1 MIYFLLKSAILLS
14 VLYGCFFVLLSRETF
29 HRFNRGVLLAILV
42 SSLVL
47 PAWQITLDR
56 SRLVPE
62 WVLHPDDTRITETD
76 NNIAEVQA
84 LTPGSTEERHRP
96 YMAPD
101 NREHIGHVPA
111 PSTPF
116 PWHAVLYTLYFL
128 GIAWHLFSVL
138 RQILAFRHD
147 VRHGIKTRDKYGNSI
162 IIHGGN
168 FAPYSFFRHI
178 VMSAKDYEN
187 SRHPIL
193 THEQAHIRL
202 GHSWDIL
209 LLESVCTLQW
219 FNPLVWMLAR
229 DLRAVHE
236 YEADKAVLDLGIDA
250 TRYQQLLVIKAFGTR
265 LQSVT
270 NSLSHGSLK
279 DRIIMMKKT
288 KSSGLLMLKGL
299 FLPLFMGIAV
309 VAFAKPKT
317 EDYTI
322 PSNGDTVQGISGK
335 GKAVRG
341 KFEEDKNTDEH
352 KFEERM
358 VEAVFLSDEQKKHP
372 IMKKHGDFYRVS
384 WTKGAWIEAW
394 GKSFVEDRP
403 KSEYPFVIPAKK
415 TKMILDG
422 VEFNLHNVPD
432 LPASALKKI
441 EQSKEGET
449 VVINLITK
457 PVEIPAGIQG
467 SVNPQLTILLTGT
480 PPKDA
485 PFRVSIF
492 QSQGIKETFDHKQ
505 YEYITWT
512 QKSYNIK
519 NLLKDISYRKDHQIR
534 INVCHGVPQEHINR
548 LTAML
553 KECGLTNYDF
563 VHEK

>member
-62 WVLHPDDTRITETD
+62 WVLHLDDTRITETED
-76 NNIAEVQA
+76 DMAEAQA
-84 LTPGSTEERHRP
+84 RTPGSTEERHRP

-101 NREHIGHVPA
+101 NREYIGHA
-111 PSTPF
+111 HASSKPF
-116 PWHAVLYTLYFL
+116 PWDAVLYTLYFL

-162 IIHGGN
+162 IIRGGN

-317 EDYTI
+317 EEANLPGMPVGDNAGQGAPAM
-322 PSNGDTVQGISGK
+322 PSMAD
-335 GKAVRG
+335 
-341 KFEEDKNTDEH
+341 EEKSKEQ
-352 KFEERM
+352 KM
-358 VEAVFLSDEQKKHP
+358 VTAWVLSDEQKKHP
-372 IMKKHGDFYRVS
+372 IMKKYGDFYRVS

-403 KSEYPFVIPAKK
+403 KSEYPFTIPAKK
-415 TKMILDG
+415 TKMLLDG

-492 QSQGIKETFDHKQ
+492 QSQGIKATFDHKQ

-548 LTAML
+548 LTVML

>member
-14 VLYGCFFVLLSRETF
+14 VLYGCFFVLLSHETF
-29 HRFNRGVLLAILV
+29 HRFNRGVLLAILI

-62 WVLHPDDTRITETD
+62 WVLLPDDTRITETED
-76 NNIAEVQA
+76 DMAEAQA
-84 LTPGSTEERHRP
+84 RMPGSTEERHRP

-101 NREHIGHVPA
+101 NREYIGHVPA

-116 PWHAVLYTLYFL
+116 PWDAVLYTLYFL

-162 IIHGGN
+162 IIRGGN

-317 EDYTI
+317 EEANLPGMPVGDNAGQGVPAM
-322 PSNGDTVQGISGK
+322 PSMAD
-335 GKAVRG
+335 
-341 KFEEDKNTDEH
+341 EEKSKEQ
-352 KFEERM
+352 KM
-358 VEAVFLSDEQKKHP
+358 VTAWFLTDEQKKHP
-372 IMKKHGDFYRVS
+372 IMKKYGDFYRVS

-415 TKMILDG
+415 TKMLLDG

-492 QSQGIKETFDHKQ
+492 QSQGIKATFDHKQ

-512 QKSYNIK
+512 QESYNIK
-519 NLLKDISYRKDHQIR
+519 NLLKDVSYRKDHQIR
-534 INVCHGVPQEHINR
+534 INVCRGVPQEHINR

-553 KECGLTNYDF
+553 KECGLTNYKF

>member
-1 MIYFLLKSAILLS
+1 MVYFLLKSAILLS
-14 VLYGCFFVLLSRETF
+14 VLYGCFFVLLSHETF

-56 SRLVPE
+56 SLLVPE
-62 WVLHPDDTRITETD
+62 WVLHPDDTRITETED
-76 NNIAEVQA
+76 DMAEAQA
-84 LTPGSTEERHRP
+84 RTHETTEERHRP

-116 PWHAVLYTLYFL
+116 PWHTVLYILYFL
-128 GIAWHLFSVL
+128 GIACHLFSVL

-147 VRHGIKTRDKYGNSI
+147 VRHGIKTRDKYGNTI
-162 IIHGGN
+162 IIRGGN

-178 VMSAKDYEN
+178 VISAKDYED
-187 SRHPIL
+187 SRHAIL

-317 EDYTI
+317 EEANLPGMPVGDNAGQGVPAM
-322 PSNGDTVQGISGK
+322 PSMAD
-335 GKAVRG
+335 
-341 KFEEDKNTDEH
+341 EEKSKEQ
-352 KFEERM
+352 KM
-358 VEAVFLSDEQKKHP
+358 VTAWVISDEQKKHP
-372 IMKKHGDFYRVS
+372 IMKKYGDFYRVS

-403 KSEYPFVIPAKK
+403 KSEYPFTIPAKK
-415 TKMILDG
+415 TKMLLDG

-432 LPASALKKI
+432 LPASTLKKI

-485 PFRVSIF
+485 SFRVSIF

-505 YEYITWT
+505 YEYISWT

-534 INVCHGVPQEHINR
+534 INVCHGVPQEHIKR

-553 KECGLTNYDF
+553 KECGLTNYEF

>member
-29 HRFNRGVLLAILV
+29 HRFNRGMLLVILV
-42 SSLVL
+42 SSLLL
-47 PAWQITLDR
+47 PACQVRMDKSLFMPEWAYRPVDILSADGWENIPETYSQTSKDTEKVPHPSATQITKG
-56 SRLVPE
+56 
-62 WVLHPDDTRITETD
+62 DTHSSNAT
-76 NNIAEVQA
+76 
-84 LTPGSTEERHRP
+84 L
-96 YMAPD
+96 
-101 NREHIGHVPA
+101 
-111 PSTPF
+111 
-116 PWHAVLYTLYFL
+116 PWHIIPYCIYLL
-128 GIAWHLFSVL
+128 GVAWHILSIL

-147 VRHGIKTRDKYGNSI
+147 VQHGIRTKDKYDNTI
-162 IIHGGN
+162 IIRGGN
-168 FAPYSFFRHI
+168 FAPYSFFRYI
-178 VMSAKDYEN
+178 VISAKDYED
-187 SRHPIL
+187 SRHAIL

-209 LLESVCTLQW
+209 LLETVCTIQW

-322 PSNGDTVQGISGK
+322 QSNGDTVQGISGK
-335 GKAVRG
+335 GKAVRV
-341 KFEEDKNTDEH
+341 KFEEEKNTANH
-352 KFEERM
+352 KSEERM
-358 VEAVFLSDEQKKHP
+358 VEAVFLTYEQKKHP
-372 IMKKHGDFYRVS
+372 SMKKYGDFYRIS

-394 GKSFVEDRP
+394 GKTFVEDRP
-403 KSEYPFVIPAKK
+403 KLEYPFAIPAKK
-415 TKMILDG
+415 TKMLLDG

-457 PVEIPAGIQG
+457 PVEIPAGING
-467 SVNPQLTILLTGT
+467 SINPQLTILLTGT

-505 YEYITWT
+505 YEYISWT
-512 QKSYNIK
+512 QESYNIK
-519 NLLKDISYRKDHQIR
+519 NLLKYVSYRKDHQIR
-534 INVCHGVPQEHINR
+534 INVCHGAPQEHIKR

>member
-29 HRFNRGVLLAILV
+29 HRFNRGMLLVILV
-42 SSLVL
+42 SSLLL
-47 PAWQITLDR
+47 PACRVRMDKSLFMPEWAYRPVDKLSVDGWENIPETYSQASKDTEKVQHPSATQITKGDIL
-56 SRLVPE
+56 SS
-62 WVLHPDDTRITETD
+62 HAT
-76 NNIAEVQA
+76 
-84 LTPGSTEERHRP
+84 
-96 YMAPD
+96 
-101 NREHIGHVPA
+101 
-111 PSTPF
+111 F
-116 PWHAVLYTLYFL
+116 PWQTILCCAYLL
-128 GIAWHLFSVL
+128 GVAWHVLSIL

-147 VRHGIKTRDKYGNSI
+147 VQHGIRTKDKYDNTI
-162 IIHGGN
+162 IIRGGN
-168 FAPYSFFRHI
+168 FAPYSFFRYI
-178 VMSAKDYEN
+178 VISAKDYED

-209 LLESVCTLQW
+209 LLEAVCTIQW

-322 PSNGDTVQGISGK
+322 PSNGDTVQG
-335 GKAVRG
+335 KAVRV
-341 KFEEDKNTDEH
+341 KFEEEKNTANH
-352 KFEERM
+352 KSEERM
-358 VEAVFLSDEQKKHP
+358 VEAVFLSEKQKKHP
-372 IMKKHGDFYRVS
+372 SMKKYGDFYRVS

-403 KSEYPFVIPAKK
+403 KSEYPFAIPAKK
-415 TKMILDG
+415 TKMLLDG

-457 PVEIPAGIQG
+457 PVEVPASING
-467 SVNPQLTILLTGT
+467 SINPQLTILLTGT

-485 PFRVSIF
+485 SFRVSIF

-519 NLLKDISYRKDHQIR
+519 NLLKYVSYRKDHHIR
-534 INVCHGVPQEHINR
+534 INVCHSVPQEHIKR
-548 LTAML
+548 LTVML

>member
-14 VLYGCFFVLLSRETF
+14 VLYGCFFVLLSHETF
-29 HRFNRGVLLAILV
+29 HRFNRGVLLAILI

-56 SRLVPE
+56 SRF
-62 WVLHPDDTRITETD
+62 VLLPSDTRITETKE
-76 NNIAEVQA
+76 NIAEVQT
-84 LTPGSTEERHRP
+84 LTHGSTEEKHRP
-96 YMAPD
+96 YMTPD
-101 NREHIGHVPA
+101 NKEHIGHAPA

-116 PWHAVLYTLYFL
+116 PWHTVLYTLYFL

-147 VRHGIKTRDKYGNSI
+147 IRHGIKTRDKYGNSI
-162 IIHGGN
+162 IIRGGN

-250 TRYQQLLVIKAFGTR
+250 TRYQQLLAIKAFGTR

-288 KSSGLLMLKGL
+288 KSSGLLMLNGL

-317 EDYTI
+317 EEANLPGMPVGDNAGQGAPAM
-322 PSNGDTVQGISGK
+322 PSMAD
-335 GKAVRG
+335 
-341 KFEEDKNTDEH
+341 EEKSKEQ
-352 KFEERM
+352 KM
-358 VEAVFLSDEQKKHP
+358 VTAWFLSEEQKKHP
-372 IMKKHGDFYRVS
+372 IMKKYGDFYRVS

-394 GKSFVEDRP
+394 GKSFVEDRQNAQ
-403 KSEYPFVIPAKK
+403 YPFAIPAKR
-415 TKMILDG
+415 TKMLLDG

-485 PFRVSIF
+485 SFRVSIF

-505 YEYITWT
+505 YEYISWT

-519 NLLKDISYRKDHQIR
+519 NLLKDVSYRKDHQIR
-534 INVCHGVPQEHINR
+534 INVCRGVPQEHINR

-553 KECGLTNYDF
+553 KECGLTNYEF

>member
-62 WVLHPDDTRITETD
+62 WVLLPDDTRITETKD
-76 NNIAEVQA
+76 NMAEAQA
-84 LTPGSTEERHRP
+84 RTHGSTEERHRP

-101 NREHIGHVPA
+101 NREYIGHA
-111 PSTPF
+111 HASSKPF
-116 PWHAVLYTLYFL
+116 PWDAILYTLYFL

-138 RQILAFRHD
+138 RQILAFRPD
-147 VRHGIKTRDKYGNSI
+147 VRHGLKTRDKYDNTI
-162 IIHGGN
+162 IIRGGN

-299 FLPLFMGIAV
+299 FLPLFMGMAI

-317 EDYTI
+317 EETNLPGMPVGDNAGQGVPAM
-322 PSNGDTVQGISGK
+322 PSMAD
-335 GKAVRG
+335 
-341 KFEEDKNTDEH
+341 EEKSKEQ
-352 KFEERM
+352 KM
-358 VEAVFLSDEQKKHP
+358 VTAWFLTDEQKKHP
-372 IMKKHGDFYRVS
+372 IMKKYGDFYRVS

-415 TKMILDG
+415 TKMLLDG

-441 EQSKEGET
+441 EQSKEGEID
-449 VVINLITK
+449 VINLITK

-467 SVNPQLTILLTGT
+467 SVHPQLTILLTGT

-492 QSQGIKETFDHKQ
+492 QSQGIKATFDHKQ

-519 NLLKDISYRKDHQIR
+519 NLLKDVSYRKDHQIR

-548 LTAML
+548 LTVML

>member
-14 VLYGCFFVLLSRETF
+14 VLYGCFFVLLSHETF

-62 WVLHPDDTRITETD
+62 WVLLPDDTRITETEYD
-76 NNIAEVQA
+76 MAEAQA

-96 YMAPD
+96 YMTPD
-101 NREHIGHVPA
+101 NREYIGHAPA

-162 IIHGGN
+162 IIRGGN

-202 GHSWDIL
+202 GHSWDVL

-317 EDYTI
+317 EEANLPGMPVGDNAGQGAPAM
-322 PSNGDTVQGISGK
+322 PSMAD
-335 GKAVRG
+335 
-341 KFEEDKNTDEH
+341 EEKSKEQ
-352 KFEERM
+352 KM
-358 VEAVFLSDEQKKHP
+358 VTAWFLTDEQKKHP
-372 IMKKHGDFYRVS
+372 IMKKYGDFYRVS

-403 KSEYPFVIPAKK
+403 KSEYPFTIPAKK
-415 TKMILDG
+415 TKMLLDG

-457 PVEIPAGIQG
+457 PVEIPAGIKG
-467 SVNPQLTILLTGT
+467 NINPQLTILLTGT

-492 QSQGIKETFDHKQ
+492 QSQGIKENFDHKQ
-505 YEYITWT
+505 YEYISWT

-553 KECGLTNYDF
+553 KECGLTNYEF

>member
-29 HRFNRGVLLAILV
+29 HKFNRGMLLVILV
-42 SSLVL
+42 SSLLL
-47 PAWQITLDR
+47 PACQVRMDKSPFMPEWAYRPADILSADSWENIPETYSQASKETEKVQHPSATQITKG
-56 SRLVPE
+56 
-62 WVLHPDDTRITETD
+62 DT
-76 NNIAEVQA
+76 
-84 LTPGSTEERHRP
+84 
-96 YMAPD
+96 
-101 NREHIGHVPA
+101 
-111 PSTPF
+111 PSSHAPF
-116 PWHAVLYTLYFL
+116 PWQTILCCAYLL
-128 GIAWHLFSVL
+128 GVAWHVLSIL

-147 VRHGIKTRDKYGNSI
+147 VQHGIRTKDKYDNTI
-162 IIHGGN
+162 VIRGGN
-168 FAPYSFFRHI
+168 FAPYSFFRYI
-178 VMSAKDYEN
+178 VISAKDYED
-187 SRHPIL
+187 SRQAIL

-209 LLESVCTLQW
+209 LLEAVCTIQW

-322 PSNGDTVQGISGK
+322 QSNGDTVQG
-335 GKAVRG
+335 KAVRV

-358 VEAVFLSDEQKKHP
+358 VVAVFLTDEQKKHP
-372 IMKKHGDFYRVS
+372 IMKKYGDFYRVS
-384 WTKGAWIEAW
+384 WTKRAWIEAW

-403 KSEYPFVIPAKK
+403 KSYYPFVIPAKK
-415 TKMILDG
+415 TKMLLDG

-485 PFRVSIF
+485 WFRVSIF

-505 YEYITWT
+505 YEYISWT

-519 NLLKDISYRKDHQIR
+519 NLLKDISYRKDHHIR
-534 INVCHGVPQEHINR
+534 INVCHGVPQEHIKR
-548 LTAML
+548 LTVML

>member
-29 HRFNRGVLLAILV
+29 HRFNRGMLLVILV
-42 SSLVL
+42 SSLLL
-47 PAWQITLDR
+47 PACRVRMDKSLFMPEWAYRPVDKLSVDGWENIPETYSQASKDTEKVQHPSATQITKGDIL
-56 SRLVPE
+56 SS
-62 WVLHPDDTRITETD
+62 HAT
-76 NNIAEVQA
+76 
-84 LTPGSTEERHRP
+84 
-96 YMAPD
+96 
-101 NREHIGHVPA
+101 
-111 PSTPF
+111 F
-116 PWHAVLYTLYFL
+116 PWQTILCCAYLL
-128 GIAWHLFSVL
+128 GVAWHVLSIL

-147 VRHGIKTRDKYGNSI
+147 VQHGIRTKDKYDNTI
-162 IIHGGN
+162 IIRGGN
-168 FAPYSFFRHI
+168 FAPYSFFRYI
-178 VMSAKDYEN
+178 VISAKDYED

-209 LLESVCTLQW
+209 LLEAVCTIQW

-322 PSNGDTVQGISGK
+322 QSNGDTVQG
-335 GKAVRG
+335 KAVRV
-341 KFEEDKNTDEH
+341 KFEEEKNTANH
-352 KFEERM
+352 KSEERM
-358 VEAVFLSDEQKKHP
+358 VEAVFLSEKQKKHP
-372 IMKKHGDFYRVS
+372 SMKKYGDFYRVS

-403 KSEYPFVIPAKK
+403 KSEYPFAIPAKK
-415 TKMILDG
+415 TKMLLDG

-457 PVEIPAGIQG
+457 PVEVPASING
-467 SVNPQLTILLTGT
+467 SINPQLTILLTGT

-485 PFRVSIF
+485 SFRVSIF

-519 NLLKDISYRKDHQIR
+519 NLLKYVSYRKDHHIR
-534 INVCHGVPQEHINR
+534 INVCHSVPQEHIKR
-548 LTAML
+548 LTVML

>member
-14 VLYGCFFVLLSRETF
+14 VLYGCFFVLLSHETF
-29 HRFNRGVLLAILV
+29 HRFNRGVLLAILG

-47 PAWQITLDR
+47 PAWQITLDM

-62 WVLHPDDTRITETD
+62 WVLHPDDTRITETE
-76 NNIAEVQA
+76 NNIAEAQA
-84 LTPGSTEERHRP
+84 RTPGSTEERHRP

-116 PWHAVLYTLYFL
+116 PWHTVLYILYFL

-162 IIHGGN
+162 IIRGGN

-317 EDYTI
+317 EEANLPGMPVGNNAGQGVPAM
-322 PSNGDTVQGISGK
+322 PSMAD
-335 GKAVRG
+335 
-341 KFEEDKNTDEH
+341 EEKSKEQ
-352 KFEERM
+352 KM
-358 VEAVFLSDEQKKHP
+358 VTAWFLTDEQKKHP
-372 IMKKHGDFYRVS
+372 IMKKYGDFYRVS

-415 TKMILDG
+415 TKMLLDG
-422 VEFNLHNVPD
+422 VEFDLHHVPD

-441 EQSKEGET
+441 EQGKEGET

-485 PFRVSIF
+485 SFRVSIF
-492 QSQGIKETFDHKQ
+492 QSQGIKATFDHKQ
-505 YEYITWT
+505 YEHITWT

-548 LTAML
+548 LTVML
-553 KECGLTNYDF
+553 KECGLTTYDF

>member
-14 VLYGCFFVLLSRETF
+14 VLYGCFFVLLNRETF

-47 PAWQITLDR
+47 PAWQITLDK
-56 SRLVPE
+56 SLLVPE
-62 WVLHPDDTRITETD
+62 WVLHPDDTRITETED
-76 NNIAEVQA
+76 NMAEAQA
-84 LTPGSTEERHRP
+84 RTHETTEERHRP

-101 NREHIGHVPA
+101 NREHIGHA
-111 PSTPF
+111 HASSTPF

-162 IIHGGN
+162 IIRGGN

-236 YEADKAVLDLGIDA
+236 YEADKAVLDLGINA

-317 EDYTI
+317 EEANLPGMPVGDNAGQGVPAM
-322 PSNGDTVQGISGK
+322 PSMAD
-335 GKAVRG
+335 
-341 KFEEDKNTDEH
+341 EEKSKEQ
-352 KFEERM
+352 KM
-358 VEAVFLSDEQKKHP
+358 VTAWFLTDEQKKHP
-372 IMKKHGDFYRVS
+372 IMKKYGDFYRVS

-403 KSEYPFVIPAKK
+403 KSDYPFVIPAKK
-415 TKMILDG
+415 TKMLLDG

-432 LPASALKKI
+432 LTASALKKI

-485 PFRVSIF
+485 SFRVSIF
-492 QSQGIKETFDHKQ
+492 QSQGIKATFDHKQ

-548 LTAML
+548 LTVML
-553 KECGLTNYDF
+553 KECGLTNYEF

>member
-29 HRFNRGVLLAILV
+29 HRFNRGVLLAILI

-62 WVLHPDDTRITETD
+62 WVLLPGDTRITETQD
-76 NNIAEVQA
+76 DIAEVQT

-101 NREHIGHVPA
+101 NREYIGHA
-111 PSTPF
+111 HASSKPF
-116 PWHAVLYTLYFL
+116 PWDAVLYTLYFL

-147 VRHGIKTRDKYGNSI
+147 VRHGIRTKDKYGNTI
-162 IIHGGN
+162 IIRGGN

-178 VMSAKDYEN
+178 VMSAKDYED

-317 EDYTI
+317 EEANLPGMPVGDNAGQGAPAM
-322 PSNGDTVQGISGK
+322 PSMAD
-335 GKAVRG
+335 
-341 KFEEDKNTDEH
+341 EEKSKEQ
-352 KFEERM
+352 KM
-358 VEAVFLSDEQKKHP
+358 VTAWFLTDEQKKHP
-372 IMKKHGDFYRVS
+372 IMKKYGDFYRVS

-403 KSEYPFVIPAKK
+403 KSEYPFTTPAKK
-415 TKMILDG
+415 TKMLLDG

-485 PFRVSIF
+485 PFHVSIF
-492 QSQGIKETFDHKQ
+492 QSQGIKATFDHKQ

-548 LTAML
+548 LTVML

>member
-47 PAWQITLDR
+47 SAWQITLDM

-62 WVLHPDDTRITETD
+62 WVLHLDDTRITETE

-84 LTPGSTEERHRP
+84 RTPGSTEERHRP

-116 PWHAVLYTLYFL
+116 PWHTVLYILYFL
-128 GIAWHLFSVL
+128 GIAWHLFSIL

-162 IIHGGN
+162 IIRGGN

-317 EDYTI
+317 EEANLPGMPVGDNAGQGVPAM
-322 PSNGDTVQGISGK
+322 PSMAD
-335 GKAVRG
+335 
-341 KFEEDKNTDEH
+341 EEKSKEQ
-352 KFEERM
+352 KM
-358 VEAVFLSDEQKKHP
+358 VTAWFLTDEQKKHP
-372 IMKKHGDFYRVS
+372 IMKKYGDFYMVS

-403 KSEYPFVIPAKK
+403 KSEYPFTIPAKK
-415 TKMILDG
+415 TKMLLDG

-485 PFRVSIF
+485 SFRVSIF

-505 YEYITWT
+505 YEYISWT

-519 NLLKDISYRKDHQIR
+519 NLLKYVSYRKDHQIR

-548 LTAML
+548 LTVML

>member
-14 VLYGCFFVLLSRETF
+14 VLYGCFFMLLSRETF
-29 HRFNRGVLLAILV
+29 HRFNRGMLLVILV
-42 SSLVL
+42 SSLLL
-47 PAWQITLDR
+47 PACQVRMDKSLFMPEWAYRPAEILSADGWENIPETYSQASNDTEKVPHPSATQITKRDIH
-56 SRLVPE
+56 SS
-62 WVLHPDDTRITETD
+62 
-76 NNIAEVQA
+76 NAA
-84 LTPGSTEERHRP
+84 
-96 YMAPD
+96 
-101 NREHIGHVPA
+101 
-111 PSTPF
+111 F
-116 PWHAVLYTLYFL
+116 PWHIIPYCIYLL
-128 GIAWHLFSVL
+128 GVAWHILSIL

-147 VRHGIKTRDKYGNSI
+147 VQHGIKTRDKYDNTI
-162 IIHGGN
+162 IIRGGN
-168 FAPYSFFRHI
+168 FAPYSFFRYI
-178 VMSAKDYEN
+178 VISAKDYED
-187 SRHPIL
+187 SRHAIL
-193 THEQAHIRL
+193 THEQTHIRL

-209 LLESVCTLQW
+209 LLEAVCTIQW

-317 EDYTI
+317 DDYTI
-322 PSNGDTVQGISGK
+322 PSNGDTIQGISGK
-335 GKAVRG
+335 GKAVRV
-341 KFEEDKNTDEH
+341 KFEEEKNTANH
-352 KFEERM
+352 KSEERM
-358 VEAVFLSDEQKKHP
+358 VEAVFLTYEQKKHP
-372 IMKKHGDFYRVS
+372 SMKKYGDFYRVS

-403 KSEYPFVIPAKK
+403 KLEYPFAIHAKK
-415 TKMILDG
+415 TKMLLDG

-441 EQSKEGET
+441 EQSKEGEI

-457 PVEIPAGIQG
+457 PVEIPAGING
-467 SVNPQLTILLTGT
+467 SINPQLTILLTGT

-485 PFRVSIF
+485 SFRVSIF

-519 NLLKDISYRKDHQIR
+519 NLLKDISYRKDHHIR
-534 INVCHGVPQEHINR
+534 INVCHGVPQEHIKR
-548 LTAML
+548 LTVML
-553 KECGLTNYDF
+553 KECGLTYYDF

>member
-62 WVLHPDDTRITETD
+62 WVLHPDDTRITETED
-76 NNIAEVQA
+76 DMAEAQA
-84 LTPGSTEERHRP
+84 RTPGSTEERHRP

-101 NREHIGHVPA
+101 NREYIGHA
-111 PSTPF
+111 HASSKPF
-116 PWHAVLYTLYFL
+116 PWDAVLYTLYFL

-147 VRHGIKTRDKYGNSI
+147 VRHGIKTRDKYDNTI
-162 IIHGGN
+162 IIRGGN

-317 EDYTI
+317 EEANLPGMPVGDNAGQGVPAM
-322 PSNGDTVQGISGK
+322 PSMAD
-335 GKAVRG
+335 
-341 KFEEDKNTDEH
+341 EEKSKEQ
-352 KFEERM
+352 KM
-358 VEAVFLSDEQKKHP
+358 VTAWFLTDEQKKHP
-372 IMKKHGDFYRVS
+372 IMKKYGDFYRVS

-403 KSEYPFVIPAKK
+403 KSDYPFAIPAKK
-415 TKMILDG
+415 TKMLLDG

-492 QSQGIKETFDHKQ
+492 QSQGIKATFDHKQ

-534 INVCHGVPQEHINR
+534 INVCHGVPQEHIKR
-548 LTAML
+548 LTVML

>member
-1 MIYFLLKSAILLS
+1 M
-14 VLYGCFFVLLSRETF
+14 
-29 HRFNRGVLLAILV
+29 
-42 SSLVL
+42 
-47 PAWQITLDR
+47 Q
-56 SRLVPE
+56 
-62 WVLHPDDTRITETD
+62 
-76 NNIAEVQA
+76 
-84 LTPGSTEERHRP
+84 
-96 YMAPD
+96 
-101 NREHIGHVPA
+101 
-111 PSTPF
+111 
-116 PWHAVLYTLYFL
+116 
-128 GIAWHLFSVL
+128 
-138 RQILAFRHD
+138 
-147 VRHGIKTRDKYGNSI
+147 HGIRTKDKYDNTI
-162 IIHGGN
+162 IIRGGN
-168 FAPYSFFRHI
+168 FAPYSFFRYI
-178 VMSAKDYEN
+178 VISAKDYED
-187 SRHPIL
+187 SRQAIL

-209 LLESVCTLQW
+209 LLEAVCTIQW

-335 GKAVRG
+335 GKAVRV
-341 KFEEDKNTDEH
+341 KFEEEKNTANH
-352 KFEERM
+352 KSEERM

-372 IMKKHGDFYRVS
+372 TMKKYGDFYRVS

-415 TKMILDG
+415 TKMLLDG

-457 PVEIPAGIQG
+457 PVEIPAGING
-467 SVNPQLTILLTGT
+467 SINPQLTILLTGT

-519 NLLKDISYRKDHQIR
+519 NLLKYVSYRKDHQIR
-534 INVCHGVPQEHINR
+534 INVCHGVPQEHIKR
-548 LTAML
+548 LTVML

>member
-56 SRLVPE
+56 SRFVAE
-62 WVLHPDDTRITETD
+62 WVLLPSDTRITETKE
-76 NNIAEVQA
+76 NIAEVQA
-84 LTPGSTEERHRP
+84 RMPGSTEERHRP
-96 YMAPD
+96 HTTPD

-116 PWHAVLYTLYFL
+116 PWHAVLYTLYFM

-162 IIHGGN
+162 IIRGSN

-317 EDYTI
+317 EEANLPGMPVGDNAGQGVPAM
-322 PSNGDTVQGISGK
+322 PSMAD
-335 GKAVRG
+335 
-341 KFEEDKNTDEH
+341 EEKSKEQ
-352 KFEERM
+352 KM
-358 VEAVFLSDEQKKHP
+358 VTAWVLSDEQKKHP
-372 IMKKHGDFYRVS
+372 IMKKYGDFYRVS

-403 KSEYPFVIPAKK
+403 KSEYPFTIPAKK
-415 TKMILDG
+415 TKMLLDG

-441 EQSKEGET
+441 EQGKEGET

-485 PFRVSIF
+485 SFRVSIF
-492 QSQGIKETFDHKQ
+492 QSQGLKESFSHKE
-505 YEYITWT
+505 YEYISWT
-512 QKSYNIK
+512 QKLCNIK
-519 NLLKDISYRKDHQIR
+519 DVLKDVSYRKDHQIR

-553 KECGLTNYDF
+553 KECGLTNYEF

>member
-62 WVLHPDDTRITETD
+62 WVLLPDDTRITETED
-76 NNIAEVQA
+76 DMAEAQA
-84 LTPGSTEERHRP
+84 RTPGSTEERHRP
-96 YMAPD
+96 HMAPD
-101 NREHIGHVPA
+101 NREYIGHA
-111 PSTPF
+111 HASSKPF
-116 PWHAVLYTLYFL
+116 PWDAVLYTLYFL

-147 VRHGIKTRDKYGNSI
+147 VRHGIKTRDKYDNTI
-162 IIHGGN
+162 IILGGN

-236 YEADKAVLDLGIDA
+236 YEADKAVLDSGIDA
-250 TRYQQLLVIKAFGTR
+250 TRYQRLLVIKAFGTR

-317 EDYTI
+317 EEANLPGMPVGDNAGQGVPAM
-322 PSNGDTVQGISGK
+322 PSMAD
-335 GKAVRG
+335 
-341 KFEEDKNTDEH
+341 EEKSKEQ
-352 KFEERM
+352 KM
-358 VEAVFLSDEQKKHP
+358 VTAWFLSDEQKKHP
-372 IMKKHGDFYRVS
+372 IMKKYGDFYRIS

-415 TKMILDG
+415 TKMLLDG

-441 EQSKEGET
+441 EQSKEGEID
-449 VVINLITK
+449 VINLITK
-457 PVEIPAGIQG
+457 PVEIPAGIKG
-467 SVNPQLTILLTGT
+467 NINPQLTILLTGT

-492 QSQGIKETFDHKQ
+492 QSQGIKATFDHKQ

-548 LTAML
+548 LTVML

>member
-62 WVLHPDDTRITETD
+62 WVLHPDDTRITETED
-76 NNIAEVQA
+76 DMAEAQA
-84 LTPGSTEERHRP
+84 RTPGSTEERHRP

-101 NREHIGHVPA
+101 NREYIGHA
-111 PSTPF
+111 HASSKPF
-116 PWHAVLYTLYFL
+116 PWDAVLYTLYFL

-162 IIHGGN
+162 IIRGGN

-209 LLESVCTLQW
+209 LLEAVCTIQW

-317 EDYTI
+317 EEANLPGMPVGDNAGQGVPAM
-322 PSNGDTVQGISGK
+322 PSMAD
-335 GKAVRG
+335 
-341 KFEEDKNTDEH
+341 EEKSKEQ
-352 KFEERM
+352 KM
-358 VEAVFLSDEQKKHP
+358 VTAWFLTDEQKKHP
-372 IMKKHGDFYRVS
+372 IMKKYGDFYRVS

-403 KSEYPFVIPAKK
+403 KSDYPFAIPAKK
-415 TKMILDG
+415 TKMLLDG

-534 INVCHGVPQEHINR
+534 INVCHGVPQEHIKR
-548 LTAML
+548 LTVML

>member
-42 SSLVL
+42 SSLLL
-47 PAWQITLDR
+47 PACQVRMDK
-56 SRLVPE
+56 SPFMPE
-62 WVLHPDDTRITETD
+62 WAYRPVDKLSVDGWENFPETYSPPSKDTEKVHHPSATRITKED
-76 NNIAEVQA
+76 I
-84 LTPGSTEERHRP
+84 
-96 YMAPD
+96 
-101 NREHIGHVPA
+101 
-111 PSTPF
+111 PSSHAPF
-116 PWHAVLYTLYFL
+116 PWQTILCCVYLL
-128 GIAWHLFSVL
+128 GVAWHVLSIL
-138 RQILAFRHD
+138 RQIQAFRHD
-147 VRHGIKTRDKYGNSI
+147 VQHGIRTKDKYDNTI
-162 IIHGGN
+162 IIRGGN

-229 DLRAVHE
+229 DLRAIHE

-317 EDYTI
+317 EEANLPGMPVGNNAGQGAPAM
-322 PSNGDTVQGISGK
+322 PSMAD
-335 GKAVRG
+335 
-341 KFEEDKNTDEH
+341 EEKSKEQ
-352 KFEERM
+352 KM
-358 VEAVFLSDEQKKHP
+358 VTAWFLTDEQKKHP
-372 IMKKHGDFYRVS
+372 IMKKYGDFYRVS

-403 KSEYPFVIPAKK
+403 KSEYPFAIPAKK
-415 TKMILDG
+415 TKMLLDG

-449 VVINLITK
+449 VVINLITE
-457 PVEIPAGIQG
+457 PVEIPADIQG

-485 PFRVSIF
+485 SFRVSIF
-492 QSQGIKETFDHKQ
+492 QSQGIKATFDHKQ
-505 YEYITWT
+505 YEYISWT

-548 LTAML
+548 LTVML

>member
-14 VLYGCFFVLLSRETF
+14 VLYGCFFVLLSHETF

-62 WVLHPDDTRITETD
+62 WVLLPGETRITETE
-76 NNIAEVQA
+76 NNIAEVQTR
-84 LTPGSTEERHRP
+84 TPGSTEERHRP

-101 NREHIGHVPA
+101 NREYIGHA
-111 PSTPF
+111 HASSKPF
-116 PWHAVLYTLYFL
+116 PWDAVPYILYFL

-138 RQILAFRHD
+138 RQILAFHHD
-147 VRHGIKTRDKYGNSI
+147 VRHGIKTRDKYGNTI
-162 IIHGGN
+162 IIRGGN
-168 FAPYSFFRHI
+168 FAPYSFFRYI
-178 VMSAKDYEN
+178 VISAKDYED

-202 GHSWDIL
+202 GHSWDVL

-317 EDYTI
+317 EEANLPGMPVGDNAGQGAPAM
-322 PSNGDTVQGISGK
+322 PSMAD
-335 GKAVRG
+335 
-341 KFEEDKNTDEH
+341 EEKSKEQ
-352 KFEERM
+352 KM
-358 VEAVFLSDEQKKHP
+358 VTAWFLTDEQKKHP
-372 IMKKHGDFYRVS
+372 IMKKYGDFYRVS

-403 KSEYPFVIPAKK
+403 KSEYPFTIPAKK
-415 TKMILDG
+415 TKMLLDG

-457 PVEIPAGIQG
+457 PVEIPAGIKG
-467 SVNPQLTILLTGT
+467 NINPQLTILLTGT

-492 QSQGIKETFDHKQ
+492 QSQGIKATFDHKQ

-548 LTAML
+548 LTVML

>member
-62 WVLHPDDTRITETD
+62 WVLLPGDTRITETED
-76 NNIAEVQA
+76 DMAEAQA
-84 LTPGSTEERHRP
+84 RTPGSTQERHRP

-101 NREHIGHVPA
+101 NREHIGHA
-111 PSTPF
+111 HASSKPF
-116 PWHAVLYTLYFL
+116 PWDAVLYTLYFL
-128 GIAWHLFSVL
+128 GIAWHLFSIL

-162 IIHGGN
+162 IIRGGN
-168 FAPYSFFRHI
+168 FAPYSFFRYI
-178 VMSAKDYEN
+178 VISAKDYED
-187 SRHPIL
+187 SRHAIL

-209 LLESVCTLQW
+209 LLEAVCTIQW

-299 FLPLFMGIAV
+299 FLPLFLGIAV

-317 EDYTI
+317 EEANLPGMPVGDNAGQGVPAM
-322 PSNGDTVQGISGK
+322 PSMAD
-335 GKAVRG
+335 
-341 KFEEDKNTDEH
+341 EEKSKEQ
-352 KFEERM
+352 KM
-358 VEAVFLSDEQKKHP
+358 VTAWFLTDEQKKHP
-372 IMKKHGDFYRVS
+372 IMKKYGDFYRVS

-415 TKMILDG
+415 TKMLLDG

-485 PFRVSIF
+485 SFRVSIF

-505 YEYITWT
+505 YEYISWT

-519 NLLKDISYRKDHQIR
+519 NLLKDVSYRKDHQIR

-548 LTAML
+548 LTVML

>member
-14 VLYGCFFVLLSRETF
+14 VLYGCFFVLLSHETF

-62 WVLHPDDTRITETD
+62 WVLLPGETRITETED
-76 NNIAEVQA
+76 DMAEAQA
-84 LTPGSTEERHRP
+84 RTPGSTEERHRP

-101 NREHIGHVPA
+101 NKEHIGHAPA

-116 PWHAVLYTLYFL
+116 PWHTVLYTLYFM

-162 IIHGGN
+162 IIRGGN

-202 GHSWDIL
+202 GHSWDVL

-299 FLPLFMGIAV
+299 FIPLFMGIAV

-317 EDYTI
+317 EEANL
-322 PSNGDTVQGISGK
+322 PGMPGEGNAVQGVHAMPSM
-335 GKAVRG
+335 AD
-341 KFEEDKNTDEH
+341 EEKSKEQ
-352 KFEERM
+352 KM
-358 VEAVFLSDEQKKHP
+358 VTAWFLSEEQKKHP
-372 IMKKHGDFYRVS
+372 IMSKRGDFFLIS

-394 GKSFVEDRP
+394 GKSFVEDRQNAQ
-403 KSEYPFVIPAKK
+403 YPFAIPAKR
-415 TKMILDG
+415 TKMFLDG

-441 EQSKEGET
+441 EQSKEGEMD
-449 VVINLITK
+449 VINLITK

-492 QSQGIKETFDHKQ
+492 QSQGIKATFDHKQ

>member
-1 MIYFLLKSAILLS
+1 MIHFLLKSAILLS

-62 WVLHPDDTRITETD
+62 WVLLPGDTRITETD

-84 LTPGSTEERHRP
+84 RTPGSTEERHHP

-101 NREHIGHVPA
+101 NREYIGHA
-111 PSTPF
+111 HASSKPF
-116 PWHAVLYTLYFL
+116 PWDAVLYTLYFL

-138 RQILAFRHD
+138 RQILAFHHD
-147 VRHGIKTRDKYGNSI
+147 VQHGIRTKDKYGNTI
-162 IIHGGN
+162 IIRGGN

-317 EDYTI
+317 EEANLPGMPVGDNAGQGVPAM
-322 PSNGDTVQGISGK
+322 PSMAD
-335 GKAVRG
+335 
-341 KFEEDKNTDEH
+341 EEKSKEQ
-352 KFEERM
+352 KM
-358 VEAVFLSDEQKKHP
+358 VTAVFLSDEQKKHP
-372 IMKKHGDFYRVS
+372 IIKKRGDFYRVS

-403 KSEYPFVIPAKK
+403 KSDYPFVIPAKK
-415 TKMILDG
+415 TKMLLDG

-492 QSQGIKETFDHKQ
+492 QSQGIKATFDHKQ

-534 INVCHGVPQEHINR
+534 INVCHDVPQEHINR
-548 LTAML
+548 LTVML

>member
-29 HRFNRGVLLAILV
+29 HKFNRGVLLVILV
-42 SSLVL
+42 SSLLL
-47 PAWQITLDR
+47 PTWQVRMDKSPFMPEWAYRPADILSADGWENIPETYSQASKETEKVQHPSATQITKRD
-56 SRLVPE
+56 
-62 WVLHPDDTRITETD
+62 I
-76 NNIAEVQA
+76 
-84 LTPGSTEERHRP
+84 
-96 YMAPD
+96 
-101 NREHIGHVPA
+101 
-111 PSTPF
+111 PSSNATF
-116 PWHAVLYTLYFL
+116 PWHIIPYCIYLL
-128 GIAWHLFSVL
+128 GVAWHVLSIL
-138 RQILAFRHD
+138 RQIQAFRHD
-147 VRHGIKTRDKYGNSI
+147 AQHGIKTKDKYDNTI
-162 IIHGGN
+162 IIRGGN
-168 FAPYSFFRHI
+168 FAPYSFFRYI
-178 VMSAKDYEN
+178 VISAKDYED
-187 SRHPIL
+187 SRQAIL

-209 LLESVCTLQW
+209 LLEAVCTIQW

-322 PSNGDTVQGISGK
+322 PSNGDTVHGISGK
-335 GKAVRG
+335 GNAVRV
-341 KFEEDKNTDEH
+341 KFEEEKNTANH

-358 VEAVFLSDEQKKHP
+358 VEAVFLSDEQKKDP
-372 IMKKHGDFYRVS
+372 IMKKYGDFYRVS

-394 GKSFVEDRP
+394 GKLFVEDRP
-403 KSEYPFVIPAKK
+403 KSEYPFAIPAKK
-415 TKMILDG
+415 TKMLLDG
-422 VEFNLHNVPD
+422 VEFDLHHVPD

-441 EQSKEGET
+441 EHSKEGEID
-449 VVINLITK
+449 VINLITK
-457 PVEIPAGIQG
+457 HVEIPAGIKG
-467 SVNPQLTILLTGT
+467 NINPQLTILLTGT

-485 PFRVSIF
+485 SFRVSIF

-505 YEYITWT
+505 YEYISWT

-519 NLLKDISYRKDHQIR
+519 NLLKDISYRKDHHIR
-534 INVCHGVPQEHINR
+534 INVCHGAPQEHIKR

-563 VHEK
+563 VYEK